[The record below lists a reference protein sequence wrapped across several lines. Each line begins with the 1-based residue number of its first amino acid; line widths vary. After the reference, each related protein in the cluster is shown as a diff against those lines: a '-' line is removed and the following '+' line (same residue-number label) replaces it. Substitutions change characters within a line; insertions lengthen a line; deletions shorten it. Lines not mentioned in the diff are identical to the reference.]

1 MGQGSSPEQVKKLI
15 ESVDYDKTGE
25 IEWPKFLLIMRKFYP
40 NKLQDF
46 EKKWY
51 GPAQKFTEFSREDIG
66 VFIETFRAYDLD
78 GSGAIS
84 VAELDFSFKAMG
96 QGVSKEQLENIIA
109 TYDVDRSGEIDWPEF
124 LQIMSDLYK
133 GVALGAKKE
142 TKPMA
147 AQPSKPA
154 QPMAAQPSKPAQ
166 PMAAQ
171 PSKPA
176 PAPVAATPKPAQP
189 VTQSAAFAPVK
200 ATSSP
205 NTQPKMQVG
214 AQRGNPKCVACDKT
228 VYPIEAISAI
238 DKVWHKG
245 CFRCESEE
253 CNIALTL
260 KTFTAVGGQVF
271 CAKHVP
277 KLKPTQVT
285 NSMVLQSAQAAPKV
299 SKAQGIQKNMRT
311 TFGAGELEQQK

>member
-1 MGQGSSPEQVKKLI
+1 
-15 ESVDYDKTGE
+15 VDYDKSGE
-25 IEWPKFLLIMRKFYP
+25 IEWPEFLLIMRKFYP

-51 GPAQKFTEFSREDIG
+51 GPAQKFTEFSREDIT
-66 VFIETFRAYDLD
+66 VFIETFRTYDLD
-78 GSGAIS
+78 GSGSIS
-84 VAELDFSFKAMG
+84 VPELDFSFKAMG
-96 QGVSKEQLENIIA
+96 QGVSKDQLANIIE

-133 GVALGAKKE
+133 GVALGAKAESKPMAAQPS
-142 TKPMA
+142 KPMA

-166 PMAAQ
+166 TVPAA
-171 PSKPA
+171 A
-176 PAPVAATPKPAQP
+176 PKPAQP
-189 VTQSAAFAPVK
+189 MQTPQPAQPATFAPVK

-205 NTQPKMQVG
+205 NVQPKMQVG
-214 AQRGNPKCVACDKT
+214 AQRGNPKCAACDKT
-228 VYPIEAISAI
+228 VYPIESISAI

-245 CFRCESEE
+245 CFRCESEG
-253 CNIALTL
+253 CNLTLTL

-277 KLKPTQVT
+277 KTKPTQVT
-285 NSMVLQSAQAAPKV
+285 DSMVYQSHKAAPKV
-299 SKAQGIQKNMRT
+299 SKAQGVQKNMRT
-311 TFGAGELEQQK
+311 TFGAGEMEQK